1 MKNFPICYLLLFF
14 FCCGNKATAQQ
25 LPLSTTVDSARYYYY
40 QGWENVMDL
49 GHYTN
54 SAIAFQ
60 KCVEKDPN
68 FLIGQCLYGR
78 ISSDLAEQEVI
89 YNLIESEKS
98 SLEGAEY
105 QLLEVFHSLLKLM
118 ILRQKDPSKTKDQ
131 LVYALK
137 LGEKNFQQIVQQYPT
152 EIYYKAEY
160 IEMLNYNHGPAV
172 ALDSLAILATVKE
185 QQNPFLLGYVAM
197 MEASLGKFDSAL
209 EKAKQ
214 LEQHFEGKNVP
225 KPYVVYADIY
235 LKQGLTEKAKIYVEK
250 ALALDKGNID
260 AQRLKKQLEKK

>member
-1 MKNFPICYLLLFF
+1 MVI
-14 FCCGNKATAQQ
+14 AQE
-25 LPLSTTVDSARYYYY
+25 LPLSTTSDSARYYYY

-49 GHYTN
+49 GHYSN

-78 ISSDLAEQEVI
+78 ISSDLVEQEAI
-89 YNLIESEKS
+89 YNLIEEEKS

-131 LVYALK
+131 LVSALK
-137 LGEKNFQQIVQQYPT
+137 LGEKNFRQIVQQYPA

-172 ALDSLAILATVKE
+172 ALDSLAVLATIKE
-185 QQNPFLLGYVAM
+185 QQNPFLLGYAAM
-197 MEASLGKFDSAL
+197 MEATLGQFESAL
-209 EKAKQ
+209 KKAHQ
-214 LEQHFEGKNVP
+214 LAIQYTGKVVP
-225 KPYVVYADIY
+225 KPYVVYGDIY
-235 LKQGLTEKAKIYVEK
+235 LKQGLYEQAKENIEI
-250 ALALDKGNID
+250 ALAIDSGNID
-260 AQRLKKQLEKK
+260 AQRLKEKLNTNKTKKDK